1 MQCHAIAHSRSNP
14 SAQTC
19 GLNEFFC
26 QACVKAKSWRR
37 PGHPDRHYIGPLAP
51 LLRLML
57 RNSPSRTACAIG
69 SCGPF
74 FSEDAPAIVQCQ
86 REREREKHTQTH
98 TDTHTTHTGTN
109 THTHTHTHTH
119 TPTHT
124 PTHQSTIG
132 PCTRVDFCVPTSL
145 ASICVH
151 EDRHCPPKGEQA
163 SAFVLTTYAGRQA
176 PV

>member
-86 REREREKHTQTH
+86 RERERETHTNTHRHPHNTHRHQHTHRHPNADTKHRPQTH
-98 TDTHTTHTGTN
+98 TFAC
-109 THTHTHTHTH
+109 
-119 TPTHT
+119 TPH
-124 PTHQSTIG
+124 G
-132 PCTRVDFCVPTSL
+132 PLRVCRCVV
-145 ASICVH
+145 CVRMCVCEGH
-151 EDRHCPPKGEQA
+151 
-163 SAFVLTTYAGRQA
+163 AFANRLIFFVIAG
-176 PV
+176 